1 MMTRHHNKGAP
12 GDMNTR
18 PDIHSATAA
27 STTARAGRPRVS
39 RLSRAEQLRVAK
51 RAQREREREAGLV
64 LARLRLPAPLAAQV
78 MFAAR
83 QPGFAAA
90 LSAFLDA
97 ETVETSCFPQLKLL
111 CWNRRSPLLSSADAW
126 SLYERNWRF
135 MEPGQLE
142 PAERQLIDRLALR
155 FGAGWPRG

>member
-1 MMTRHHNKGAP
+1 MS
-12 GDMNTR
+12 TR
-18 PDIHSATAA
+18 PGIHSATVTNIA
-27 STTARAGRPRVS
+27 ARAGRPRIS
-39 RLSRAEQLRVAK
+39 RLSRAEQLRAAK

-64 LARLRLPAPLAAQV
+64 LARLRLPAPLAAQL

-83 QPGFAAA
+83 QPGFADG

-97 ETVETSCFPQLKLL
+97 ETVETARYPQLKLL
-111 CWNRRSPLLSSADAW
+111 CWNRRSPLLSAADAW

-135 MEPGQLE
+135 IETGQLE

-155 FGAGWPRG
+155 FGAERPRG